1 MSLIEISSKVD
12 KMERFKES
20 VSAYNSDN
28 ENDRAKFVFDRIY
41 FYLNYLF
48 VDVGCGQN

>member
-41 FYLNYLF
+41 LNYLF